1 MRAEAARRVGDL
13 ITVGGNYE
21 LIEEVEAV
29 DTSPDPF
36 DQWPTSQWVQ
46 RFAGQTYGTEA
57 SRDDSQHATRS
68 HALPGEEDTEGD
80 AVLGRAKHAGT
91 TRRGNERS

>member
-1 MRAEAARRVGDL
+1 MRAKTACSLGNL
-13 ITVGGNYE
+13 ITVSGDYE

-46 RFAGQTYGTEA
+46 RFAWQTYGTEA

-80 AVLGRAKHAGT
+80 AVLWRA
-91 TRRGNERS
+91 